1 MSLYRPSGSKVYWM
15 DFFFA
20 GQRVRE
26 STTMKSKTVA
36 KKVEDKR
43 KQDLRRQRRRHPER
57 QEAPALVLRRR
68 VGVDRSQEIEM
79 VSKDAGHRREF
90 HEASRFAIW
99 QEVGGRHRGE
109 GHSALSESATG

>member
-43 KQDLRRQRRRHPER
+43 KQDRRQRRRHPKDKR
-57 QEAPALVLRRR
+57 LRRLFSVAASEWIEPR
-68 VGVDRSQEIEM
+68 NRNGLQRCWASQRIP
-79 VSKDAGHRREF
+79 
-90 HEASRFAIW
+90 
-99 QEVGGRHRGE
+99 
-109 GHSALSESATG
+109 